1 MSVQQ
6 KRSPSS
12 ATIDG
17 VASAPEHSGELVGA
31 TLTVLTGLEA
41 GRFFVL
47 GTDGGTLGRDEDV
60 DISFSDETI
69 SRSHAVLKREG
80 ERFTLTDLDS
90 HNGTLLDGQVV
101 KESVG
106 LPPHCRIQLGNR
118 LILEFTALDR
128 LGAEAV
134 GKLSQALLLDPLT
147 GTGNRLHLE
156 RRLAEELSFA
166 QRHRQ
171 PFGLLLLDLD
181 HFKAVNDR
189 HGHMVGDRV
198 LARVGQALTASCRTE
213 DAVFRYGGEEF
224 CILVRGLGADKLMQM
239 ADRILGMVAGLEVN
253 LDKEVLRITTSIGVA
268 PLDLNAPPE
277 ADSIL
282 LLADRALYRA
292 KTNGRNCT
300 VLHDPTA
307 SV

>member
-1 MSVQQ
+1 MSGQQ

-17 VASAPEHSGELVGA
+17 VPGARVHPGGLVGA

-47 GTDGGTLGRDEDV
+47 GRDGGVLGRDEDV
-60 DISFSDETI
+60 DVTFSDETV
-69 SRSHAVLKREG
+69 SRSHATLRREG
-80 ERFTLTDLDS
+80 DRFTLTDLDS
-90 HNGTLLDGQVV
+90 HNGTLLDGQPV
-101 KESVG
+101 KGSVG
-106 LPPHCRIQLGNR
+106 LPRHCRLQLGTR
-118 LILEFTALDR
+118 LILEFTALDE

-171 PFGLLLLDLD
+171 PLGLLLLDLD

-189 HGHMVGDRV
+189 YGHLVGDRV
-198 LARVGQALTASCRTE
+198 LSRVGRALTASCRTE

-224 CILVRGLGADKLMQM
+224 CILVRGLAADKLMQM
-239 ADRILGMVAGLEVN
+239 AERILRMVAGLEVN
-253 LDKEVLRITTSIGVA
+253 LDQDVLRITTSIGVA

-282 LLADRALYRA
+282 LLADKALYRA
-292 KTNGRNCT
+292 KAGGRNRA
-300 VLHDPTA
+300 VLHDPA
-307 SV
+307 AAG